1 VTPTR
6 DVENPPNARHWC
18 EDVPRGPKRSSENLP
33 SEAKIQMVRLQVFNK
48 NALRKLREKC
58 ELDSWN
64 SWNAATLLRTHKVNG
79 TRQPIL
85 VISRAEN
92 QMDDIDLEDETIDAE
107 ILNPKAVCMT
117 ISRLHL

>member
-1 VTPTR
+1 M
-6 DVENPPNARHWC
+6 
-18 EDVPRGPKRSSENLP
+18 
-33 SEAKIQMVRLQVFNK
+33 IRLQLSNK
-48 NALRKLREKC
+48 KALRKLREKC

-85 VISRAEN
+85 VIAKAGN
-92 QMDDIDLEDETIDAE
+92 KMDDIDLEYETIDAE
-107 ILNPKAVCMT
+107 ILNPKAICMT

>member
-18 EDVPRGPKRSSENLP
+18 EHVPHGPKRSLENPP
-33 SEAKIQMVRLQVFNK
+33 SEAKIQVVRLQVFNK
-48 NALRKLREKC
+48 NALRKLRKKC
-58 ELDSWN
+58 ESDSWN

-85 VISRAEN
+85 VIAKVGN

-107 ILNPKAVCMT
+107 ILNTKMP
-117 ISRLHL
+117 I

>member
-6 DVENPPNARHWC
+6 DLENPPNARHWC
-18 EDVPRGPKRSSENLP
+18 EHVPHGPKRSSENPP
-33 SEAKIQMVRLQVFNK
+33 SETKIQMVRLQVFNK
-48 NALRKLREKC
+48 DALRRLREKC
-58 ELDSWN
+58 ESDSWN

-85 VISRAEN
+85 VIAKAGN
-92 QMDDIDLEDETIDAE
+92 QMDDIGLEDETIDAG
-107 ILNPKAVCMT
+107 ILNPKTVCMT